1 MMGTE
6 IMTGFHRLDP
16 DIGSTTN
23 CTGIAGVILHPGCE
37 RDVY

>member
-6 IMTGFHRLDP
+6 IMTRSHRLNL
-16 DIGSTTN
+16 DIGSKTN
-23 CTGIAGVILHPGCE
+23 CTGITGVILHPGCE